1 MKDRPAVDRH
11 GASHLRSWQRAF
23 LRFAARTGIGLSPF
37 GAGTCSISRNEDFNM
52 YKKALRAAW
61 AEINVSNLDHNIRQ
75 IINKVGPG
83 RKVTGIIKADGYGHG
98 SIKVADVLRANGV
111 TSFGVATLSEA
122 VRLRDAGFRDEEIL
136 VIGLTPDP
144 YVDTLIEYN
153 LTAVTGSYDNAKAI
167 SDAAAKAGKVAAGY
181 IVCDTGMGRI
191 GYQPEDPA
199 AIEEAV
205 RISRLPNFKIQGV
218 FSHFATADAAD
229 KTYATMQESR
239 FLSFTKKL
247 NDADVKT
254 PFRTLANSAAIM
266 EIPSAYFDQVRPGI
280 ILYGCYPSDEV
291 DRSQLDLKP
300 AMSVKANIVHLKK
313 VPAGTTVSYGRR
325 YTATKESLIATIP
338 IGYADGFPRPYSMKG
353 KVIVNGVLAPLA
365 GNICMDQCMVDVT
378 GVPYVRPGDEVTI
391 MGRDGLCEILA
402 DDIAD
407 ATGTINY
414 EIVCA
419 FGQRLPK
426 VYVY

>member
-1 MKDRPAVDRH
+1 
-11 GASHLRSWQRAF
+11 
-23 LRFAARTGIGLSPF
+23 
-37 GAGTCSISRNEDFNM
+37 M

-61 AEINVSNLDHNIRQ
+61 AEINVTNLDFNIRQ

-98 SIKVADVLRANGV
+98 SVKCADVLRANGV

-122 VRLRDAGFRDEEIL
+122 IRLREAGFTEEEIM

-144 YVDTLIEYN
+144 YVDTLVEYN
-153 LTAVTGSYDNAKAI
+153 LTPVTGSYSNAKAI
-167 SDAAAKAGKVAAGY
+167 SDAAAKAGKILPGY

-199 AIEEAV
+199 AVEEAI
-205 RISRLPNFKIQGV
+205 RINQLPNFRIQGL

-229 KTYATMQESR
+229 KTYSSMQESR
-239 FLSFTKKL
+239 FLGLYKKL
-247 NDADVKT
+247 IAADIKI

-266 EIPSAYFDQVRPGI
+266 EIPTAHFDQVRPGI
-280 ILYGCYPSDEV
+280 ILYGCYPSHEV
-291 DRSQLDLKP
+291 DKNQLALKP

-338 IGYADGFPRPYSMKG
+338 LGYADGFPRPYSMKG
-353 KVIVNGVLAPLA
+353 KVIVNGVVAPIA

-378 GVPYVRPGDEVTI
+378 NVPYVRLGDEVTV
-391 MGRDGLCEILA
+391 MGKDGIHEILA